1 MWSTAKICK
10 FLVDMSTGS
19 VNAIISKPLSDS
31 ASLKRYAISGSSST
45 MAMKLRAE
53 ISLTPSY
60 DRCLYNSHSSNT
72 SMCIKPAP

>member
-31 ASLKRYAISGSSST
+31 ANLKRYAISGSSST
-45 MAMKLRAE
+45 MAMKLRYAE

-60 DRCLYNSHSSNT
+60 DRCLV
-72 SMCIKPAP
+72 